1 MGVHVIDA
9 DDEDAERP
17 ARRRTLVRLLAFVLA
32 GAVVLALVMGVTYLV
47 VGLDDEETDGRTALT
62 LPLLGDVVGATL
74 DDGTGVW
81 VVHDVDGEVRV
92 LRARD
97 VADES
102 VHTHVW
108 AVTFCPATGRFESYW
123 GAQFDLEGRRLGGP
137 APTGLG
143 VYDVEVTDDDR
154 VLVGPLETEDAG
166 RADPD
171 DVAVPSDLACD
182 GEGPVVEHPLWAP
195 L

>member
-9 DDEDAERP
+9 EDEEAERP
-17 ARRRTLVRLLAFVLA
+17 PRRRTIVRLLAFVIA
-32 GAVVLALVMGVTYLV
+32 GAVVLALVMGATYLFV
-47 VGLDDEETDGRTALT
+47 DLGEETDGRTALA

-74 DDGTGVW
+74 DDGTAVW
-81 VVHDVDGEVRV
+81 VVHDIDGDVRV

-102 VHTHVW
+102 VQTHVW
-108 AVTFCPATGRFESYW
+108 AVSYCPTTGRFESYW
-123 GAQFDLEGRRLGGP
+123 GAQFDMEGRRLGGP

-143 VYDVEVTDDDR
+143 VYDVEVTDDDQ
-154 VLVGPLETEDAG
+154 VLVGTLATDDAG
-166 RADPD
+166 RAEVDE
-171 DVAVPSDLACD
+171 VGQPSNLSCD
-182 GEGPVVEHPLWAP
+182 GEGPAIHHPLWEP